1 MPCRPKHGSKCESC
15 HTAHR
20 DEILSTARPSC
31 SYRAGTTQNIS
42 CRAVL
47 WVVPNDRAAARP
59 KMARPSPSSNYDH
72 DDTSTTNTTS
82 LPSPRHLPC
91 FHAGHYLR
99 SSTKSSYVQIREWC
113 IPTHCVVG
121 LDCGR
126 CGGNNSDSGKRH

>member
-1 MPCRPKHGSKCESC
+1 MHNSKQQIRSTAAAGQVGWIHMAPSALPSIVVLSRVIPTVYGALFATMHRRTEAHGSMNSP
-15 HTAHR
+15 H
-20 DEILSTARPSC
+20 
-31 SYRAGTTQNIS
+31 
-42 CRAVL
+42 
-47 WVVPNDRAAARP
+47 PNHHLQQ
-59 KMARPSPSSNYDH
+59 YDH

-91 FHAGHYLR
+91 FHAGYYLR

-126 CGGNNSDSGKRH
+126 CGGNNSDGQR